1 MSPRRLPLRVR
12 GFAALYSAATIF
24 AFTSLFVKLS
34 SRFYSGIFIS
44 GVRFAIGGALCLA
57 LLFAR
62 YGGVKPRRP
71 GVLALR
77 GLFGAGSMAATYAAI
92 SLTGPGRAALLSNMY
107 PLFVPVF
114 GALFFKERFNPRTLA
129 SLVLCTIGAVLVVRD
144 GSGAAL
150 SGDLLAIF
158 SAVLAGVAVNFVR
171 KATSTENPFLI
182 YLSPCLFG
190 LPVLLFAQGPA
201 TTVTPLS
208 LLFLLGVGGGAFV
221 AQALMAY
228 GYRSVPAGRGSVV
241 FYWETALTVL
251 LGFLLA
257 GERFNLRF
265 GLGLAFILGGLWL
278 NRERRSER
286 SGEGGGSSESS
297 SYQARAAQPVPGE
310 QAAGNRRR

>member
-1 MSPRRLPLRVR
+1 MAHRRPILRVR

-34 SRFYSGIFIS
+34 SRYYSGLFVS
-44 GVRFAIGGALCLA
+44 GARFVIGGALCLVA
-57 LLFAR
+57 LFAH
-62 YGGVKPRRP
+62 YGGVKTRRP
-71 GVLALR
+71 GVLIMR

-114 GALFFKERFNPRTLA
+114 GALFFKERFNPRTLG
-129 SLVLCTIGAVLVVRD
+129 SLALCTIGAVLVVRD

-150 SGDLLAIF
+150 AGDLLAIF

-171 KATSTENPFLI
+171 QATSTENPFLI
-182 YLSPCLFG
+182 YLSPCIFG
-190 LPVLLFAQGPA
+190 LPVLLFAPQSSGLGSP
-201 TTVTPLS
+201 VS
-208 LLFLLGVGGGAFV
+208 LLLLLGVGGGAFV

-257 GERFNLRF
+257 GEHFNLRF
-265 GLGLAFILGGLWL
+265 GAGLVFILAGLWL
-278 NRERRSER
+278 NRERREER
-286 SGEGGGSSESS
+286 LAGAE
-297 SYQARAAQPVPGE
+297 ADKAALG
-310 QAAGNRRR
+310 A

>member
-1 MSPRRLPLRVR
+1 MRVR

-34 SRFYSGIFIS
+34 SRYYSGVFVSGARFI
-44 GVRFAIGGALCLA
+44 IGTALCLIV
-57 LLFAR
+57 LFAH
-62 YGGVKPRRP
+62 YGGVKAKRP
-71 GVLALR
+71 IVLIMR
-77 GLFGAGSMAATYAAI
+77 GLFGAASMAATYAAI

-114 GALFFKERFNPRTLA
+114 GALFFKERFNPRTTA

-171 KATSTENPFLI
+171 QATSTENPFLI
-182 YLSPCLFG
+182 YLSPCIFG
-190 LPVLLFAQGPA
+190 LPVLLFAPQPSGLGGPI
-201 TTVTPLS
+201 PLL
-208 LLFLLGVGGGAFV
+208 LLFGVGGGAFI

-228 GYRSVPAGRGSVV
+228 GYRAVPAGRGSVV

-251 LGFLLA
+251 LGVLLA

-265 GLGLAFILGGLWL
+265 GLGLVLILTGLWL
-278 NRERRSER
+278 NRERRVVAPPGAEDR
-286 SGEGGGSSESS
+286 SVIVSRSRG
-297 SYQARAAQPVPGE
+297 R
-310 QAAGNRRR
+310 